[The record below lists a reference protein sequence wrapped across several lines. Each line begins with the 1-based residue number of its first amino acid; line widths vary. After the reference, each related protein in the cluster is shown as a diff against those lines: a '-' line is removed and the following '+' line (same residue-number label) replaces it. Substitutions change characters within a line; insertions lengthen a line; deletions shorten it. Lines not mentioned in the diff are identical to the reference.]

1 MGITTSPI
9 NNVFIYYVFYFNIW
23 IMNLQ
28 DLKKEMP
35 FKWRVQSTNQY
46 ACTCVAYIDA
56 RDVQDL
62 LDEVVGAAKWQT
74 RYSEHKGNLFC
85 EIGVWIDPIGWVGKS
100 DCGTESQVEKQKGEA
115 SDAFKRAAV
124 MWGIGRFLYS
134 LGIIKIKEVEEKNGK
149 YYPTHNGQKIWD
161 INKHC
166 NDLHNGNK
174 IESPVITKK
183 VERKPA
189 FKAGGYEYLIS
200 DKATKEHRLK
210 ALEVNRMTPDQKS
223 KLESLTK

>member
-1 MGITTSPI
+1 
-9 NNVFIYYVFYFNIW
+9 
-23 IMNLQ
+23 MNLN

-46 ACTCVAYIDA
+46 GSNCVAYIDA

-62 LDEVVGAAKWQT
+62 LDDVVGAENWQVK
-74 RYSEHKGNLFC
+74 YSEHKGNLFAS
-85 EIGVWIDPIGWVGKS
+85 IGIKQDANKFSYDATPNNIYDVPEYWVWKS

-134 LGIIKIKEVEEKNGK
+134 LGIIKIKEVIQKNNK
-149 YYPTHNGQKIWD
+149 YYPAHNGQQIWD

-166 NDLHNGNK
+166 NNLRSSK
-174 IESPVITKK
+174 PKPTPPKPVINIERLKTRLEACKT
-183 VERKPA
+183 VEELGKTYKSFTPA
-189 FKAGGYEYLIS
+189 EQ
-200 DKATKEHRLK
+200 KATSKITTAIKQLI
-210 ALEVNRMTPDQKS
+210 KS
-223 KLESLTK
+223 ELI